1 MLIRVPTCLEPVFL
15 LVTITFVR
23 MLAMERDKA
32 YPACVTGNR
41 LYAVLESTE
50 PMRDHTGIPL
60 LDSHGHINHG
70 HITH

>member
-41 LYAVLESTE
+41 LYAVLRIDGAHAG
-50 PMRDHTGIPL
+50 PHRD
-60 LDSHGHINHG
+60 SAAR
-70 HITH
+70 